1 MRREMGDRVTRSQFN
16 EWLLEMQANEIF
28 QLMGGEMSDITS
40 DKRNDSIAIPGGGF
54 RYYAKHLNV

>member
-1 MRREMGDRVTRSQFN
+1 
-16 EWLLEMQANEIF
+16 MQANEIF